1 MGATPLPQHHE
12 QSIET
17 SSHAPELR
25 QRYHNHHNTNTMTPI
40 IQNNI
45 RHQLD
50 DADIA
55 AGAEKETTINTNN
68 YDTVE
73 TTVWVKDNSNKSIDN
88 NNIQS
93 PPNSKHGNIHPILVL
108 GYDISH
114 LPSSSQFLLC
124 ACGVFSFSLLYGYL
138 QELIAVHLCNRQLG
152 LFLAMAQFSGYTF
165 WSYFLRNF
173 VERKKNQI
181 YKNYNNNIVAPQGSK
196 VPIEIYI
203 GISLLRALDLGMTNL
218 AMQFIN
224 YPAKTLL
231 KSSRV
236 CWTMLFG
243 VLIARRR
250 YGARDYAVV
259 GLMVLG
265 LSVFM
270 HADSKSSA
278 VFEPIGVCMLII
290 SLMCDGAVSNTSEA
304 IMNKYH
310 VGQDEFIFS
319 MYSIALVAITVAAFL
334 KGELVQGMQFLS
346 VPGTYDEILNQE
358 PPTWTVGAKI
368 FTIISFSTLGF
379 FASSCSAAI
388 TKNFGALTMSI
399 TSTARKA
406 TTLFLSFML
415 FPNKCTMEHI
425 FGILVFITALL
436 GKSMKHG
443 AKSAKDHIDVEMN
456 EDKEEDGEESVHMRR
471 VDSGYSIFEVC

>member
-1 MGATPLPQHHE
+1 MATALPQHHD
-12 QSIET
+12 
-17 SSHAPELR
+17 PELR
-25 QRYHNHHNTNTMTPI
+25 QRHPNMTPI
-40 IQNNI
+40 IQRTQSI
-45 RHQLD
+45 D
-50 DADIA
+50 DADVA
-55 AGAEKETTINTNN
+55 AGEGITNN
-68 YDTVE
+68 YENGE
-73 TTVWVKDNSNKSIDN
+73 TTAWLKNGNSFDN
-88 NNIQS
+88 N
-93 PPNSKHGNIHPILVL
+93 HGNFHPILVL

-114 LPSSSQFLLC
+114 LPKRSQFILC

-165 WSYFLRNF
+165 WSYFLRNY
-173 VERKKNQI
+173 VERRKIQI
-181 YKNYNNNIVAPQGSK
+181 YKNYNNIVPQRK

-250 YGARDYAVV
+250 YEKRDYAVV
-259 GLMVLG
+259 GMMVLG

-278 VFEPIGVCMLII
+278 VFQPIGVCMLII
-290 SLMCDGAVSNTSEA
+290 SLMCDGAVSNASES

-310 VGQDEFIFS
+310 VGQDEYIFS
-319 MYSIALVAITVAAFL
+319 MYSIALVAITVAATC
-334 KGELVQGMQFLS
+334 KGELTQGIAFLLE
-346 VPGTYDEILNQE
+346 PGTYNEILNHE
-358 PPTWTVGAKI
+358 PPTWTVGRKI
-368 FTIISFSTLGF
+368 FTIVSFSTLGF

-415 FPNKCTMEHI
+415 FPNRCTMEHV
-425 FGILVFITALL
+425 FGILVFIIALL
-436 GKSMKHG
+436 GKSMRHG
-443 AKSAKDHIDVEMN
+443 SKSTKEHVEI
-456 EDKEEDGEESVHMRR
+456 ESAEEEDQTLHMRR
-471 VDSGYSIFEVC
+471 VDSGYSMV

>member
-1 MGATPLPQHHE
+1 MATPTPQHHE
-12 QSIET
+12 QSIE
-17 SSHAPELR
+17 SHITPELR
-25 QRYHNHHNTNTMTPI
+25 QRYHHHQHHHNASNNMTPI
-40 IQNNI
+40 INNNI

-55 AGAEKETTINTNN
+55 AGAEKETTNINANNN

-73 TTVWVKDNSNKSIDN
+73 TTVWIKDSNNKSGDSNKNDN
-88 NNIQS
+88 LMKSN
-93 PPNSKHGNIHPILVL
+93 HGNIHPILVL
-108 GYDISH
+108 GYDISY
-114 LPSSSQFLLC
+114 LSKRSQFLSC
-124 ACGVFSFSLLYGYL
+124 ATGVFSFSLLYGYL

-165 WSYFLRNF
+165 WSYFLRNY
-173 VERKKNQI
+173 VERRKTQI
-181 YKNYNNNIVAPQGSK
+181 YKNYNNIVAPQGK

-250 YGARDYAVV
+250 YEPKDYAVV
-259 GLMVLG
+259 GLMVMG

-278 VFEPIGVCMLII
+278 VFQPIGVCMLII
-290 SLMCDGAVSNTSEA
+290 SLMCDGAVSNVSEA

-310 VGQDEFIFS
+310 VGQDEYIFS
-319 MYSIALVAITVAAFL
+319 MYSIALIAITAAAAL
-334 KGELVQGMQFLS
+334 KGELIQGIQFLS
-346 VPGTYDEILNQE
+346 VPGTYNEILNHD
-358 PPTWTVGAKI
+358 PPTWTVAGKL

-415 FPNKCTMEHI
+415 FPNKCTMEHV

-443 AKSAKDHIDVEMN
+443 KSIHKDHNDVEMN
-456 EDKEEDGEESVHMRR
+456 EDKEEEEEKMHIRR
-471 VDSGYSIFEVC
+471 VDSGYSIV